1 MEARRCRRRQLPGR
15 RRLGLR
21 LRGSVRATR
30 ADALLRRAA
39 VARGEGG
46 GGPPGRRAGVCGAR
60 MPERAAHGERGG
72 AGGER
77 GRLILI
83 WGTWMPAQAVDVCR
97 SGLIARA
104 GEQRKLCVKV
114 PPNLNFKDYRIGCIL
129 IIDLCM

>member
-72 AGGER
+72 AGGGER
-77 GRLILI
+77 QTHSHMGYMDASASSGCLPVRIDRES
-83 WGTWMPAQAVDVCR
+83 WGAEKVVCE
-97 SGLIARA
+97 STP
-104 GEQRKLCVKV
+104 KLE
-114 PPNLNFKDYRIGCIL
+114 L
-129 IIDLCM
+129 